1 MDDPGPTPI
10 PEDLVPAGDYPT
22 RREGFEHGLVI
33 LAMGES
39 YWLVPADPGY
49 RLLVDPHVLEP
60 ARDQLARFD
69 RESLGWPPAEVTDV
83 PRLHGIELFTP
94 LLWALAVLAVF
105 WAQTHAPGRWEQA
118 GELDPVAIFRRGEW
132 WRLGTALFLHA
143 DLEHMISNV
152 LSGIFV
158 FAAVLTTLGR
168 ARGWLLLAGAALA
181 GNFAVAVVHRSVAY
195 HSLGASTAIFAGLG
209 LLTGRAIRVA
219 GRQPRRWLG
228 PFAPLWAGISLLAL
242 YGAGGL
248 EVDVLA
254 HLTGFLAG
262 VGLGFAFAYSSSSS
276 PKPSRLFG
284 SFWGRNQ
291 K

>member
-1 MDDPGPTPI
+1 MVRTNVVLASFEADVVARPDKPVHPVDYGAI
-10 PEDLVPAGDYPT
+10 LVPD
-22 RREGFEHGLVI
+22 
-33 LAMGES
+33 
-39 YWLVPADPGY
+39 
-49 RLLVDPHVLEP
+49 
-60 ARDQLARFD
+60 
-69 RESLGWPPAEVTDV
+69 
-83 PRLHGIELFTP
+83 
-94 LLWALAVLAVF
+94 
-105 WAQTHAPGRWEQA
+105 
-118 GELDPVAIFRRGEW
+118 
-132 WRLGTALFLHA
+132 
-143 DLEHMISNV
+143 
-152 LSGIFV
+152 
-158 FAAVLTTLGR
+158 
-168 ARGWLLLAGAALA
+168 GWLLLAGAALA

-276 PKPSRLFG
+276 PKHSRLFG